1 MYRKNERKGITMD
14 YKEFMEQ
21 ANKLEAQAATLRKQA
36 EEAKAKDAAKN
47 TAKIKE
53 ARKEICA
60 ATINYLDAI
69 DITLEN
75 KEIEALEEL
84 FNVLFDELEK
94 SIKQAKQSA
103 DILDRIMKDMKES
116 NSKSTLKRVNI
127 LDDDE
132 KLLNF
137 LRTISG
143 EREW

>member
-1 MYRKNERKGITMD
+1 MD

-21 ANKLEAQAATLRKQA
+21 ANKLEAQAAALRKQA
-36 EEAKAKDAAKN
+36 EEAKAKAKDVAKN

-53 ARKEICA
+53 ARKKICA

-116 NSKSTLKRVNI
+116 NSKSTLKRI
-127 LDDDE
+127 HISDDE
-132 KLLNF
+132 KLFNF
-137 LRTISG
+137 LRQIS
-143 EREW
+143 E

>member
-1 MYRKNERKGITMD
+1 MD

-21 ANKLEAQAATLRKQA
+21 ANKLETQAAALRKQA

-53 ARKEICA
+53 ARKKICA

-116 NSKSTLKRVNI
+116 NSKSTLKTIHISDV
-127 LDDDE
+127 E
-132 KLLNF
+132 KLFNF
-137 LRTISG
+137 LRRIS
-143 EREW
+143 E

>member
-1 MYRKNERKGITMD
+1 MD
-14 YKEFMEQ
+14 YREFMEQ
-21 ANKLEAQAATLRKQA
+21 ANKLEAQAAALRKQA

-60 ATINYLDAI
+60 ATINYLEAVDV
-69 DITLEN
+69 TLEK
-75 KEIEALEEL
+75 KEVEALEEL
-84 FNVLFDELEK
+84 FDVLFDELEK

-116 NSKSTLKRVNI
+116 NSKLTLKRVNI
-127 LDDDE
+127 SDDE

-137 LRTISG
+137 LRQIS
-143 EREW
+143 E

>member
-1 MYRKNERKGITMD
+1 MD
-14 YKEFMEQ
+14 YREFMEQ
-21 ANKLEAQAATLRKQA
+21 ANKLEAQAAALRKQA

-60 ATINYLDAI
+60 ATINYLEAVDV
-69 DITLEN
+69 TLEE
-75 KEIEALEEL
+75 KEVEALEEL
-84 FNVLFDELEK
+84 FNVLFDELEQ

-116 NSKSTLKRVNI
+116 DSKSTLKRVDI
-127 LDDDE
+127 SDDE

-137 LRTISG
+137 LRRIS
-143 EREW
+143 E

>member
-1 MYRKNERKGITMD
+1 MD
-14 YKEFMEQ
+14 YRDFMEQ
-21 ANKLEAQAATLRKQA
+21 ANRLEAQAAALRKQA

-53 ARKEICA
+53 ARKKICA

-84 FNVLFDELEK
+84 FNALFDELEK

-116 NSKSTLKRVNI
+116 NSKSTLKI
-127 LDDDE
+127 IHISDDE
-132 KLLNF
+132 KLFNF
-137 LRTISG
+137 LRQIS
-143 EREW
+143 E

>member
-1 MYRKNERKGITMD
+1 MD
-14 YKEFMEQ
+14 YREFMEQ
-21 ANKLEAQAATLRKQA
+21 ANKLEAQAAALRKQA

-60 ATINYLDAI
+60 ATINYLEAVDV
-69 DITLEN
+69 TLEE
-75 KEIEALEEL
+75 KEVEALEEL

-116 NSKSTLKRVNI
+116 NSKPTLKRVSI
-127 LDDDE
+127 SDDE

-137 LRTISG
+137 LRQIS
-143 EREW
+143 E

>member
-1 MYRKNERKGITMD
+1 MD

-21 ANKLEAQAATLRKQA
+21 ANKLEAQAAALRKQA
-36 EEAKAKDAAKN
+36 EEAKAKD

-60 ATINYLDAI
+60 ATINYLEAVDV
-69 DITLEN
+69 TLEE
-75 KEIEALEEL
+75 KEVEALEEL
-84 FNVLFDELEK
+84 FNVLFDDLEK

-116 NSKSTLKRVNI
+116 DSKPRLKRNI
-127 LDDDE
+127 SDDE

-137 LRTISG
+137 LRQIS
-143 EREW
+143 E

>member
-1 MYRKNERKGITMD
+1 MD

-21 ANKLEAQAATLRKQA
+21 ANKLEAQAAALRKQA
-36 EEAKAKDAAKN
+36 RETKAKDA
-47 TAKIKE
+47 AKIKE
-53 ARKEICA
+53 ARKKICA

-94 SIKQAKQSA
+94 SIKQAKQTA

-116 NSKSTLKRVNI
+116 DSKPTLKRVDI
-127 LDDDE
+127 SDDE

-137 LRTISG
+137 LRKIS
-143 EREW
+143 E

>member
-1 MYRKNERKGITMD
+1 MD

-21 ANKLEAQAATLRKQA
+21 ANKLEVQAAALRKQA

-116 NSKSTLKRVNI
+116 DSKLTLKRVDI
-127 LDDDE
+127 SDDE

-137 LRTISG
+137 LRKIS
-143 EREW
+143 E

>member
-1 MYRKNERKGITMD
+1 MD
-14 YKEFMEQ
+14 YREFMEQ
-21 ANKLEAQAATLRKQA
+21 ANRLEAQAAALRKQA

-53 ARKEICA
+53 ARKKICA

-94 SIKQAKQSA
+94 SIKQAKQGA
-103 DILDRIMKDMKES
+103 DILDRIMKDMKEA
-116 NSKSTLKRVNI
+116 NKMPTLKRI
-127 LDDDE
+127 STSEDE
-132 KLLNF
+132 KLLNL
-137 LRTISG
+137 LRQIS
-143 EREW
+143 E